1 VTTSDTPFLSPAVSG
16 SSVGGPEKDERSR
29 NRILL
34 GLIALLLAL
43 LLLFVAEVSGAFGYR
58 IINGIAQL
66 TGNGGIVGEQG
77 VAGPQGSSGS
87 NGQPGA
93 DGQPGSNGSAGL
105 PGQDGADGEPGAP
118 GTVLLR
124 EQGVIGFGACDTDVT
139 VALASRIE
147 ISTATFFVNT
157 VTFGDIDEACWGRT
171 LDVYLFSGVDG
182 AFQLESKA
190 LDVTVPSSAGFDVSY
205 EVFDPLNIPS
215 SSLTKLAIEISD

>member
-1 VTTSDTPFLSPAVSG
+1 VTTSDAPFSVPAVSG
-16 SSVGGPEKDERSR
+16 VSDGNPENDERSR
-29 NRILL
+29 NGILL

-43 LLLFVAEVSGAFGYR
+43 LILFVAEVSGAFGYR

-66 TGNGGIVGEQG
+66 TGNSGIVGEQG
-77 VAGPQGSSGS
+77 VAGPRGSSGS

-93 DGQPGSNGSAGL
+93 DGQNGSNGNAGL

-139 VALASRIE
+139 VSLSSRIE

-157 VTFGDIDEACWGRT
+157 VSFGDLDEACWGRT

-182 AFQLESKA
+182 AYQLESSA
-190 LDVTVPSSAGFDVSY
+190 LGVTVPNSASFDVSY
-205 EVFDPLNIPS
+205 EMFDPLNIPS
-215 SSLTKLAIEISD
+215 SSLTKLAIEITD

>member
-1 VTTSDTPFLSPAVSG
+1 MTTPDTPFTNATVTG
-16 SSVGGPEKDERSR
+16 SSVGGPEKDERSP

-66 TGNGGIVGEQG
+66 TRSSGIVGEQG
-77 VAGPQGSSGS
+77 LAGPRGLTGS

-93 DGQPGSNGSAGL
+93 DGQPGSNGNAGL

-139 VALASRIE
+139 VSLASRIE

-171 LDVYLFSGVDG
+171 LDVYLFSGTDG
-182 AFQLESKA
+182 AYQLESSA
-190 LDVTVPSSAGFDVSY
+190 LDVPVPDSASFDVSY
-205 EVFDPLNIPS
+205 EMFDPLDIPS
-215 SSLTKLAIEISD
+215 SSLTKLAIEIAD

>member
-1 VTTSDTPFLSPAVSG
+1 VTTSDAPFPIPAVSG
-16 SSVGGPEKDERSR
+16 SSVGNPEKDERSR

-66 TGNGGIVGEQG
+66 TGNSGIAGEQG
-77 VAGPQGSSGS
+77 MAGPRGSTGS
-87 NGQPGA
+87 NGQPGS

-105 PGQDGADGEPGAP
+105 PGQNGADGEQGAP

-139 VALASRIE
+139 VSLASRIE

-157 VTFGDIDEACWGRT
+157 VSFGDIDEACWGKT
-171 LDVYLFSGVDG
+171 IDIYLFSGADG
-182 AFQLESKA
+182 AYQLESSA
-190 LDVTVPSSAGFDVSY
+190 LDVAVPNSASFDVSY

-215 SSLTKLAIEISD
+215 SSLTKLAIEITD

>member
-1 VTTSDTPFLSPAVSG
+1 VTPPDTPFLTPADSG
-16 SSVGGPEKDERSR
+16 SLVAAPEKDERSR

-77 VAGPQGSSGS
+77 VAGPRGSSGS

-93 DGQPGSNGSAGL
+93 DGQPGSNGSVGL
-105 PGQDGADGEPGAP
+105 PGQDGTDGEPGAP

-139 VALASRIE
+139 VSLASRIE

-171 LDVYLFSGVDG
+171 LDVYLFSGADG
-182 AFQLESKA
+182 AYELESSA
-190 LDVTVPSSAGFDVSY
+190 LDVPVPNSASFDVSY
-205 EVFDPLNIPS
+205 EMFDPLNIPS
-215 SSLTKLAIEISD
+215 SSLTKLAIEIAE